1 MKDVMNHDKAFA
13 ALDAVALD
21 AIDPVERARVMAH
34 VEQCARCRRELAELR
49 ETTALLAFASPTAAT
64 DTRERIHERLMSR
77 AATDAS
83 RGEQV
88 VSLDARRA
96 ISSLAWR
103 RAEWIAIAASVLLV
117 VSVGLLASVIRDREN
132 VKTALTSQ
140 IASSE
145 HVRTSSDS
153 LRTMIMHRDSVI
165 AELTGKNV
173 AMMTLT
179 SSGSHAPFA
188 HMFWDHARNTWVMV
202 THDMPDLKPG
212 RTYQLWLVT
221 PNAKIS
227 AGTFA
232 TKNGEAM
239 IRATYALDPRQLM
252 ALAVTEEPIGG
263 MPQPTGPMIIA
274 AQAH

>member
-1 MKDVMNHDKAFA
+1 MKDTMTHDEAFA

-21 AIDPVERARVMAH
+21 AIDPHEREAVMAH
-34 VEQCARCRRELAELR
+34 VEHCARCGEELAELR
-49 ETTALLAFASPTAAT
+49 ETTALLAFASPATAI
-64 DTRERIHERLMSR
+64 DTRERIRERLMSR
-77 AATDAS
+77 AGAKRL
-83 RGEQV
+83 RGEPV
-88 VSLDARRA
+88 VSLDERRV

-117 VSVGLLASVIRDREN
+117 VSVGLLASIVRDREN
-132 VKTALTSQ
+132 IKNALKSQ

-153 LRTMIMHRDSVI
+153 LRSMILHRDSVI

-179 SSGSHAPFA
+179 SSASHAPFA

-202 THDMPDLKPG
+202 AHDMPDLKPG

-221 PNAKIS
+221 PTAKIS
-227 AGTFA
+227 AGTFE

-239 IRATYALDPRQLM
+239 VRATYALDPKQLM
-252 ALAVTEEPIGG
+252 ALAVTEEPMGG
-263 MPQPTGPMIIA
+263 MPQPTGAMIIA

>member
-1 MKDVMNHDKAFA
+1 MKDIMTHDEAFA
-13 ALDAVALD
+13 ALDAVAMD
-21 AIDPVERARVMAH
+21 AIDPGERAAVMAH
-34 VEQCARCRRELAELR
+34 VEQCEQCRNELAELS
-49 ETTALLAFASPTAAT
+49 ETAALLAFASPV
-64 DTRERIHERLMSR
+64 
-77 AATDAS
+77 AATDACGRIHDRLMARAAS
-83 RGEQV
+83 ESPVSAPV

-103 RAEWIAIAASVLLV
+103 RAEWIAVAASVLLV
-117 VSVGLLASVIRDREN
+117 VSVGLLASIVRDREN
-132 VKTALTSQ
+132 IKSALQSE
-140 IASSE
+140 IASGQ
-145 HVRTSSDS
+145 HIRTSTDS
-153 LRTMIMHRDSVI
+153 LRTLIMHRDSVI

-188 HMFWDHARNTWVMV
+188 HMFWDQAKNTWVMV

-227 AGTFA
+227 AGTFE

-239 IRATYALDPRQLM
+239 VRATYALDPKQLM
-252 ALAVTEEPIGG
+252 ALAVTEEPAGG
-263 MPQPTGPMIIA
+263 MPQPTGAMIIA
-274 AQAH
+274 VQAH